1 MLNKIITFSVEKSG
15 VVLFLTLLVVLAG
28 VWSFQNLPID
38 AVPDIT
44 NNQVQVNTNVSGL
57 APEEIERLVTF
68 PVEISMRGMAGVEQ
82 IRSITRFGLSQ
93 VTVVFNDDV
102 DIYRGRQMVSER
114 LSGVLRELPANAETK
129 LGPISSGL
137 GEIYQ
142 YVLDFK
148 NPASDPTERY
158 EQLIKLKTLQDWSIK
173 PRLMDVKGVTEI
185 NTSGGYEK
193 QYHIQPNL
201 VKMRSLG
208 LRLED
213 LLEAIKKVNKNVGG
227 GSIQQTSEQFLVQ
240 GVGIFKSVRDIEQV
254 PIKLLENFRPLRVAD
269 IAKVTIGKPLRTG
282 SATFNGKEAVIGTV
296 MMLLGEN
303 SRDVSHRVNERV
315 KELSKT
321 LPAEFVLIPVYNR
334 SDLVD
339 ATLGTVEH
347 NLLLGSFLVILILFL
362 LIGNVRAAI
371 ITAVTIPLALLS
383 TFLIMK
389 PLGLSGNL
397 MSLGALDFGII
408 VDGTVIIID
417 NCIRFIQMQSQ
428 KFGRKLTRQEIQKAV
443 IDACIEVRTAAGFGE
458 LIVVIVFIPLFGLV
472 GVEGKMFRP
481 MAMTFSIAVFSAL
494 ILSFTVAPALAG
506 LILSGNT
513 KGKEPYLMKIVHN
526 LYLPCLKFALHHK
539 KSVLSVSVA
548 FMLGAGLLFSRLGSE
563 FLPQLAEGT
572 FAFHMI
578 RPVNTGLDQSLEMQK
593 KAEDVLKEFP
603 EVDHVF
609 SRIGTS
615 EVATDPMGVNVSDTY
630 IILKNRD
637 NWKARNNGDK
647 HLFESLAQEMVL
659 KLNEEVPGQTY
670 LASQPIQMRFNELL
684 EGTRADVSVKV
695 FGPDLQSNMDL
706 AKKIQAVASKV
717 PGAGDVELDLAG
729 LSPVL
734 KVEPKTDVM
743 LQYGVTTTD
752 VLESVSIALGGEEA
766 GTFYENEKRFPIL
779 VRLPEEQ
786 RSNLDLINSLPVG
799 TGVTQTTPLSTLA
812 DVNFTQ
818 TFGSISREN
827 SNRRAAVL
835 INLRGRDTESFVH
848 EAQAEVAKKVKIP
861 SDHFV
866 EWGGNFK
873 NLQEAKARLMI
884 LAPLAFAIV
893 LFMVFSA
900 FGSLGETLLIFSCV
914 PLALV
919 GGVFG
924 LLVAGLPFSI
934 SAGVGFIALSGIA
947 VLNGVVLVNYFNQLK
962 SEGVQGEEIVI
973 QGCLI
978 RLRPVLMTAL
988 VAVFGFI
995 PMTMS
1000 QGVGAEVQRP
1010 LATVVV
1016 GGIIFSTTLTLVV
1029 LPVLFNM
1036 FENRMSGKV
1045 AH

>member
-1 MLNKIITFSVEKSG
+1 MI
-15 VVLFLTLLVVLAG
+15 AG

-44 NNQVQVNTNVSGL
+44 NNQVQVNTTVPGL

-68 PVEISMRGMAGVEQ
+68 PVEMSMRGMAGVLQ
-82 IRSITRFGLSQ
+82 TRSVTRFGLSQ
-93 VTVVFNDDV
+93 VTVVFNDEI
-102 DIYRGRQMVSER
+102 DIYRARQMVSER
-114 LSGVLRELPANAETK
+114 LSGVLRELPPNADAK

-142 YVLDFK
+142 YVLDYK
-148 NPASDPTERY
+148 EPSKDLIKRH
-158 EQLIKLKTLQDWSIK
+158 EQLVNLKTLQDWTIK
-173 PRLMDVKGVTEI
+173 PRLMGVKGVTEI

-193 QYHIQPNL
+193 QYHVQPDLKKLKSYGIN
-201 VKMRSLG
+201 
-208 LRLED
+208 LED
-213 LLEAIKKVNKNVGG
+213 LLQAISKANKNVGG
-227 GSIQQTSEQFLVQ
+227 GYIQQTSEQFLVQ
-240 GVGIFKSVRDIEQV
+240 GVGIFKSPEDIGNV
-254 PIKLLENFRPLRVAD
+254 SIKLLDNFKALRVIDVATV
-269 IAKVTIGKPLRTG
+269 KMGKPLRTG
-282 SATFNGKEAVIGTV
+282 AATYNGNEAVVGTV

-303 SRDVSHRVNERV
+303 SRDVAHRVNERV
-315 KELSKT
+315 KVISKELPS
-321 LPAEFVLIPVYNR
+321 EFIMKPVYNR

-347 NLLLGSFLVILILFL
+347 NLLLGAGLVILVLFF
-362 LIGNVRAAI
+362 LIGNIRAAI
-371 ITAVTIPLALLS
+371 ITALTIPFALLC

-417 NCIRFIQMQSQ
+417 NCIRFIQKESL
-428 KFGRKLTRQEIQKAV
+428 KIGRKLTRQEIQQAV

-458 LIVVIVFIPLFGLV
+458 IIVIIVFIPLFGLV

-481 MAMTFSIAVFSAL
+481 MAMTFAIAVFSAL

-506 LILSGNT
+506 LILSGST
-513 KGKEPYLMKIVHN
+513 KESEPFLMKIAHKF
-526 LYLPCLKFALHHK
+526 YLPCLNFALRQK
-539 KSVLSVSVA
+539 ALVLSVSAILMV
-548 FMLGAGLLFSRLGSE
+548 GAGVMFSRLGSE

-578 RPVNTGLDQSLEMQK
+578 RPVNTGLDQSIEMQK
-593 KAEDVLKEFP
+593 KAEDVLKNFP

-637 NWKARNNGDK
+637 DWTSRSEGKK
-647 HLFESLAQEMVL
+647 HVFESLAQEMIQ
-659 KLNEEVPGQTY
+659 KLNEEIPGQTY

-695 FGPDLQSNMDL
+695 FGPDLKNNMEI
-706 AKKIQAVASKV
+706 AKKIQAVSAKV
-717 PGAGDVELDLAG
+717 PGAGDVEIDLAG

-734 KVEPKTDVM
+734 KVEPKSDA
-743 LQYGVTTTD
+743 LIRYGISSTD
-752 VLESVSIALGGEEA
+752 VLEAVSIALGGEEA
-766 GTFYENEKRFPIL
+766 GTFYENEKRFPIF
-779 VRLPEEQ
+779 VRLPEEE
-786 RSNLDLINSLPVG
+786 RSNLDLINTLPVN
-799 TGVTQTTPLSTLA
+799 TGITQTTPLSTLA
-812 DVNFTQ
+812 NISFTE
-818 TFGSISREN
+818 TFGSISRED
-827 SNRRAAVL
+827 SNRRSAVL
-835 INLRGRDTESFVH
+835 INLRGRDTESFVK
-848 EAQAEVAKKVKIP
+848 EAQVEVEKSVKIP
-861 SDHFV
+861 AGHYI

-873 NLQEAKARLMI
+873 NLQEAKARLTI
-884 LAPLAFAIV
+884 LAPLALAIV
-893 LFMVFSA
+893 LFMVYSA
-900 FGSLGETLLIFSCV
+900 FGSIGETLLIFSCI

-919 GGVFG
+919 GGVLG
-924 LLVAGLPFSI
+924 LIVQGLPFSI

-962 SEGVQGEEIVI
+962 SEGITGEKIVI
-973 QGCLI
+973 DGCLI

-988 VAVFGFI
+988 VAVFGFL

-1010 LATVVV
+1010 LASVVV
-1016 GGIIFSTTLTLVV
+1016 GGIIFSTALTLVV
-1029 LPVLFNM
+1029 LPILFNI
-1036 FENRMSGKV
+1036 FEKKLSGKV